1 MEQTEERE
9 IMEEKIAF
17 DPEKRQKEIAV
28 GAKRLQTATGLNWGL
43 LLFLVACS
51 VYAVWVFLN
60 RARFG
65 PMLAGMPQTKMV
77 LVIIAH
83 FAVLWVVY
91 YGCKSIQRKLLRGQ
105 RLPKEEFGKQIKV
118 LSTVSV
124 IQTVLVTL
132 LHVLLLFFLGTMPR

>member
-1 MEQTEERE
+1 
-9 IMEEKIAF
+9 MEEKIAF
-17 DPEKRQKEIAV
+17 DPQQREKEIAL
-28 GAKRLQTATGLNWGL
+28 GAKRLKTATGLNWGL
-43 LLFLVACS
+43 LLFLAACS

-65 PMLAGMPQTKMV
+65 AMLAGMPQTKMV

-83 FAVLWVVY
+83 FAVLWIVY

-132 LHVLLLFFLGTMPR
+132 VHVLLLFFLGTMPR